1 MQNIRNKMGFFRRQG
16 GYTLI
21 EAVVVIMI
29 IIVLSVVVVDIIY
42 LQAANFTQ
50 VFNRSILLGEWRK
63 ALFEIRGDVQEIATD
78 NITEMQ
84 SNRLTFTNF
93 DGQKIDYQYAPNTLT
108 RNGATV
114 AEWVQADPFQYL
126 DGDQNVTTDSDSL
139 TFIRVSM
146 SLNRSGK
153 AIKLSELLY
162 IRN

>member
-1 MQNIRNKMGFFRRQG
+1 ML
-16 GYTLI
+16 GY
-21 EAVVVIMI
+21 
-29 IIVLSVVVVDIIY
+29 
-42 LQAANFTQ
+42 
-50 VFNRSILLGEWRK
+50 
-63 ALFEIRGDVQEIATD
+63 VQEIATD
-78 NITEMQ
+78 NITEIQ
-84 SNRLTFTNF
+84 SNRLTFTKIKKK
-93 DGQKIDYQYAPNTLT
+93 KIDYQYAPNTLT